1 MEEQPVE
8 LPRHLRTTAIRMLV
22 ADAIEQAKSGHPGAP
37 LGLADIA
44 DVLWHEHLR
53 HNPLNP
59 KWPNRD
65 RFILSNGHASM
76 LLYVLLHLT
85 GYALTIDDLR
95 QFRQLHSK
103 TPGHPEYGVTS
114 GVETT
119 TGPLGQGL
127 ATAVGMAIAERW
139 FAKRFNRT
147 HYPLFDYYTYV
158 IVGDGCLMEGI
169 SHEACSLA
177 GTLKLGKLIVFYDSN
192 GISIDGDITHWFD
205 EEVALRF
212 RAYHWQVIG
221 PVDGHDA
228 NAVDEAIKK
237 AKEEPSKPSLI
248 ICHTVIG
255 RGASSKE
262 GTADVHGAPLGA
274 EEIAALRQAL
284 HWPYAPFEIPK
295 AVYDAF
301 DAKSKGMALENA
313 WQAMLQAYAKDYP
326 DSSKLLHRL
335 LERRLPDDWL
345 LTKTKLIAL
354 GQNTTPVATRK
365 ASQEVLA
372 VMAEGLPEL
381 IGGSADLTPSNLT
394 AWRGSIPLHAHQDGN
409 YIHYGVREHA
419 MAAIENGLALSG
431 LIPYGGTFL
440 VFSDYCR
447 AAIRL
452 AALMQQRVIF
462 VLTHD
467 SIGVG
472 EDGPTHQPIEHL
484 SSLRLIP
491 GLDVWRPANRIETA
505 VAWIAAIEAMHPS
518 VLALS
523 RQNIDAGLSQA
534 AVDEIAKG
542 GYIYKEASHPD
553 SMMAIIAAT
562 GSEVALALEVQER
575 LQGNGM
581 PARVVSIPCLEAFKR
596 AGKSW
601 QEAVLPP
608 ALPVFIIEAG
618 STALWQAYAGRGGR
632 VFGMDTFGESAPA
645 KDLYPYFGLTPGAIT
660 KTIIQ
665 QLKTTRSA

>member
-1 MEEQPVE
+1 MEEQTTSK
-8 LPRHLRTTAIRMLV
+8 RHLRTSAIRVLT
-22 ADAIEQAKSGHPGAP
+22 ADAVEKAKSGHPGAP

-44 DVLWHEHLR
+44 EVLWHDHLR

-59 KWPNRD
+59 QWPNRD

-76 LLYVLLHLT
+76 LLYALLHLT
-85 GYALTIDDLR
+85 GYALKMDDLR
-95 QFRQLHSK
+95 QFRQLHAK
-103 TPGHPEYGVTS
+103 TPGHPEYGVTP

-127 ATAVGMAIAERW
+127 ANAVGMAIAERW
-139 FAKRFNRT
+139 LAKRFNRE
-147 HYPLFDYYTYV
+147 HYPLFDYYTHV
-158 IVGDGCLMEGI
+158 VAGDGCLMEGI

-221 PVDGHDA
+221 PIDGHDA
-228 NAVDEAIKK
+228 KAIDEAICK
-237 AKEEPSKPSLI
+237 AKEELTKPSII

-262 GTADVHGAPLGA
+262 GTAHVHGAPLGA

-284 HWPYAPFEIPK
+284 DWPYAPFEIPQ

-301 DAKSKGMALENA
+301 DAKSKGQALEKA
-313 WQAMLQAYAKDYP
+313 WQEMLQAYAKDYP
-326 DSSKLLHRL
+326 DLSRLLHRL
-335 LERRLPDDWL
+335 LERRLPDDWP
-345 LTKTKLIAL
+345 LTKANLIAW

-365 ASQEVLA
+365 ASQEVLEM
-372 VMAEGLPEL
+372 MAEGLPEL

-394 AWRGSIPLHAHQDGN
+394 TWHGSIPLHEHQNGN

-447 AAIRL
+447 SAIRL
-452 AALMQQRVIF
+452 AALMRQKVIF

-505 VAWIAAIEAMHPS
+505 AAWIAAIEAGYPT

-523 RQNIDAGLSQA
+523 RQEIAAGCAQA
-534 AVDEIAKG
+534 TVDEIAQG
-542 GYIYKEASHPD
+542 GYIYKEATDPD

-596 AGKSW
+596 AGKVW
-601 QEAVLPP
+601 QDKVLPF
-608 ALPVFIIEAG
+608 ALPTFIIEAG
-618 STALWQAYAGRGGR
+618 NTALWQAYAGRDGR
-632 VFGMDTFGESAPA
+632 VFGIDTFGESAPA
-645 KDLYPYFGLTPGAIT
+645 KDLYRHFGLTADHVATAI
-660 KTIIQ
+660 IH
-665 QLKTTRSA
+665 QLETTRSAP